1 MVGPLL
7 GFGHFLSAVFI
18 IEHATTTVSLA
29 VVSETVYIMLRVS
42 DPRTVC
48 AITNILDSFRMWILF
63 HVLPLKQPACRYL
76 LTGHIFGLLASDAT
90 QDGANTLL
98 TVKEELL
105 SPPRL
110 RHEEYAEALHAAQEE
125 TQVCR
130 VWLYY
135 LWQL

>member
-18 IEHATTTVSLA
+18 NEHATTTVSLA

-90 QDGANTLL
+90 QDMFQKFNIFG
-98 TVKEELL
+98 
-105 SPPRL
+105 SPR
-110 RHEEYAEALHAAQEE
+110 ALQDM
-125 TQVCR
+125 TILVFMTI
-130 VWLYY
+130 L
-135 LWQL
+135 